1 MAIEGR
7 DRIPIRVSGGSY
19 YMTHEA
25 AETYNFCSSACST
38 DRTVA
43 YVGFTFRGDISA
55 AKMPPAC
62 RAKQQRPLS
71 DASYESASGN
81 IRCFMTLSLVLLQMH
96 VPHP

>member
-43 YVGFTFRGDISA
+43 YIGFTFRGDISA
-55 AKMPPAC
+55 VKMPPAC

-71 DASYESASGN
+71 DTSY
-81 IRCFMTLSLVLLQMH
+81 
-96 VPHP
+96 